1 MLSGERSRS
10 QLPNGVNR
18 KAWKVVYSQ
27 RVALTILND
36 SLVMVRLTLH
46 NRAMTYFTDLYQFNS
61 LKTKTLWYLFHHSF
75 VFLFSCK
82 FVTVLVL
89 IDDSLL
95 LTQST
100 LLVGKGV
107 RGRPG
112 RAVAGRLALV
122 VHLVDLL
129 ERVRLGL
136 VDEEVDERNA
146 DEAEREPDE
155 EDLGLQVGVSG
166 TVVDQVG
173 GCVGDSPVEEPL
185 YAC

>member
-1 MLSGERSRS
+1 MVYISSSRHI
-10 QLPNGVNR
+10 P
-18 KAWKVVYSQ
+18 
-27 RVALTILND
+27 
-36 SLVMVRLTLH
+36 
-46 NRAMTYFTDLYQFNS
+46 
-61 LKTKTLWYLFHHSF
+61 
-75 VFLFSCK
+75 FSCK

-95 LTQST
+95 LTQRT

-136 VDEEVDERNA
+136 VDEEVDKGNA

-173 GCVGDSPVEEPL
+173 SCVGDSPVEEPL
-185 YAC
+185 FTC